1 MRIKHIWTH
10 RHKYIL
16 LPWLRRS
23 CLSLDFLPSP
33 ATVAS
38 ASVSETVRIVSSL
51 KHYYAPP
58 APVPFPYSPLSYLTL
73 LSFPRLLFP
82 PLLFMLLLLSPE
94 KQSNLISYSNCCGAG
109 PILTGSGSGSDS
121 SPFPCEPRQKSS
133 NLRLAFPSLHW
144 LRLP

>member
-38 ASVSETVRIVSSL
+38 ASESETVRIVSSM
-51 KHYYAPP
+51 KHHYAPP
-58 APVPFPYSPLSYLTL
+58 PPCSFPLFPPSLPL
-73 LSFPRLLFP
+73 LSFPRLLSP
-82 PLLFMLLLLSPE
+82 PLLFMLPLLSPE

-109 PILTGSGSGSDS
+109 PILTGSGSDS